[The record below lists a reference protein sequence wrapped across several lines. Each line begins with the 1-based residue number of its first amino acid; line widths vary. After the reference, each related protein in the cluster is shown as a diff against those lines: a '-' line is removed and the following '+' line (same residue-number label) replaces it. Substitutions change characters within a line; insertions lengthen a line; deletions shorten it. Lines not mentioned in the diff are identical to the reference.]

1 MVIKLGFIEDDL
13 VLLDNY
19 IDFFG
24 GEDTFKVIFSIA
36 DVKELIKLDLED
48 RPDIILLDLMLP
60 SGNGLDLL
68 HVVKQY
74 YPYASIIILSAI
86 SEPIVSKTALS
97 KGANGY
103 LLKSSSLQF
112 IKDALYKAHEGAIPL
127 SPSIVN
133 HLFDLKKL
141 TPTLK
146 DVYPNLTKREIELI
160 YLLKTGMSNKMAA
173 SLLKV
178 TFFTVNHH
186 AKNIYKK
193 LSIHSKSELIA
204 ITVNYKMDKVTARNY
219 KDNYG
224 N

>member
-1 MVIKLGFIEDDL
+1 MVIKLGLIEDDS
-13 VLLDNY
+13 VLLNNY
-19 IDFFG
+19 IDYFS

-36 DVKELIKLDLED
+36 DIKELIKLDIED
-48 RPDIILLDLMLP
+48 TPDIILLDLMLP
-60 SGNGLDLL
+60 SGNSLDLL

-74 YPYASIIILSAI
+74 FPHASIIILSSV
-86 SEPIVSKTALS
+86 SEPLVSKTALY

-112 IKDALYKAHEGAIPL
+112 IKDSLYKAYEGAIPL

-133 HLFDLKKL
+133 HLFDLKQV

-146 DVYPNLTKREIELI
+146 DAYPNLTKREIELI

-173 SLLKV
+173 SILKV
-178 TFFTVNHH
+178 TFFTINHH

-204 ITVNYKMDKVTARNY
+204 ITVNY
-219 KDNYG
+219 
-224 N
+224 